1 MTINIEHG
9 LDTELQ
15 MQITLLIQDQEE
27 MMLESHTNVKQTL
40 R

>member
-15 MQITLLIQDQEE
+15 MQISLLIQDQEE